1 MRSPKEYGKRKTA
14 GLEKREPKRRYF
26 LAFEG
31 ETESQYFKGLRNYAE
46 ELGIS
51 DNIEIFP
58 VSRHYAKKDC
68 SHPSHVCASIMEY
81 IKEHSTE
88 ERTAVQIIELFN
100 DWIKVKKHV
109 PNSLNTAVLLHES
122 FQRAGISDEDTNIPV
137 PKLEACLCEVLEKI
151 PRQPPTEELI
161 REFTEHLKKECS
173 FKVKYGDF
181 AGIVIDRDSGDF
193 FEWQYDDILQKTAE
207 NDVNMYVTNPRFE
220 FWLLLHFLSRN
231 EMNMEKILQV
241 KTKGEEP
248 FLEHELHCYL
258 PSISKA
264 SVPFEELKDKV
275 DAAILHEKDFCEDVI
290 GLKSNVGSNIG
301 ILISEMKKER

>member
-14 GLEKREPKRRYF
+14 DLEKREPKRRYF

-51 DNIEIFP
+51 GNIEIFP
-58 VSRHYAKKDC
+58 VTRHYAKKDC
-68 SHPSHVCASIMEY
+68 SHPSHVHASLMEY

-109 PNSLNTAVLLHES
+109 PQSLNTVALLHEA
-122 FQRAGISDEDTNIPV
+122 FQRAGISDKDINISV
-137 PKLEACLCEVLEKI
+137 QKLEGCLCEVLEKI
-151 PRQPPTEELI
+151 PRQPPTDELI
-161 REFTEHLKKECS
+161 QEFTAYLKKERS
-173 FKVKYGDF
+173 FKVIRGDF

-193 FEWQYDDILQKTAE
+193 FEWQYDDILQKTRE
-207 NDVNMYVTNPRFE
+207 SEVNMYVTNPRFE
-220 FWLLLHFLSRN
+220 FWLLLHFLSRS
-231 EMNMEKILQV
+231 EMDMEKIMQK
-241 KTKGEEP
+241 KTKGKEP
-248 FLEHELHCYL
+248 CLEQELHRYL
-258 PSISKA
+258 PSFSKT
-264 SVPFEELKDKV
+264 SVPFEELKDKI

-290 GLKSNVGSNIG
+290 GLKSLPGSNVGF
-301 ILISEMKKER
+301 LISEMKKVK

>member
-51 DNIEIFP
+51 DNIEIFS
-58 VSRHYAKKDC
+58 VTRHSAQKGC
-68 SHPSHVCASIMEY
+68 SHPSHVYTSLIDY
-81 IKEHSTE
+81 LKEHSTV
-88 ERTAVQIIELFN
+88 ERTASQVVQLFN
-100 DWIKVKKHV
+100 DWIMEQKHV
-109 PNSLNTAVLLHES
+109 PKKLKVSDLLHEL
-122 FQRAGISDEDTNIPV
+122 FQRAGIRDEDTSIPV
-137 PKLEACLCEVLEKI
+137 QKLEACLCEVIEKI

-161 REFTEHLKKECS
+161 QKFTAHLKKERS
-173 FKVKYGDF
+173 FRVKHGDF

-193 FEWQYDDILQKTAE
+193 FEWQYDDILQKTHQ

-220 FWLLLHFLSRN
+220 FWLLLHFMGRS
-231 EMNMEKILQV
+231 EMDLERIMQGKR
-241 KTKGEEP
+241 KGEEP
-248 FLEHELHCYL
+248 FLEQELHRYF
-258 PSISKA
+258 PSFSKT
-264 SVPFEELKDKV
+264 SVPFAELKDKV

-290 GLKSNVGSNIG
+290 ELKSKVGSNVGV
-301 ILISEMKKER
+301 LISEMKKER